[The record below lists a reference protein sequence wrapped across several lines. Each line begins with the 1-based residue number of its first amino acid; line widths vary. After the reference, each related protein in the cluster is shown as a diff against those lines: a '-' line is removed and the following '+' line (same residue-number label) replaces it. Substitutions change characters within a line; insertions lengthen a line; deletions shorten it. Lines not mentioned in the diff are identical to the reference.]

1 MRRVIATCPVAR
13 GASVSSLACAI
24 VASNEALLTSAWSIS
39 ISLFVRS
46 RTMRAAEIWVFITMP
61 ISIPATASLVI
72 DVRRQAELEN
82 AGERRS
88 NRNHR

>member
-1 MRRVIATCPVAR
+1 
-13 GASVSSLACAI
+13 
-24 VASNEALLTSAWSIS
+24 
-39 ISLFVRS
+39 
-46 RTMRAAEIWVFITMP
+46 MRAAEIWVFITMP